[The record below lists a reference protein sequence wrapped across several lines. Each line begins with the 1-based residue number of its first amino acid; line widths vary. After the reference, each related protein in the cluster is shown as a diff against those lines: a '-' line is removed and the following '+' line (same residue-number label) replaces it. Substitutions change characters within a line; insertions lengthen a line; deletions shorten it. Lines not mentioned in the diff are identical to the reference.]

1 MNANTIYNQRS
12 IDEQFVQTSSLL
24 EQKQKNIAF
33 DKQRT
38 LQKAEKLA
46 IMSTVNILPP
56 NNQNLQ
62 FSSLHV
68 PKIALE
74 SL

>member
-12 IDEQFVQTSSLL
+12 IDEQFAQISSLL
-24 EQKQKNIAF
+24 DQKQNNIAF

-38 LQKAEKLA
+38 LQKAQKLA
-46 IMSTVNILPP
+46 IMNTVNILPP

-68 PKIALE
+68 PKPALE